1 MYYILKKC
9 FDDSG
14 LEKDKLKLERL
25 RIKLKN
31 EKNLLKMKENL
42 ENIQNKY
49 KFNMK
54 LQVIEKNNQII
65 FENIVSNQ

>member
-54 LQVIEKNNQII
+54 L
-65 FENIVSNQ
+65 

>member
-14 LEKDKLKLERL
+14 LEKDNIKLERL

-54 LQVIEKNNQII
+54 LSVIEKNN
-65 FENIVSNQ
+65 